1 MAEGLIGG
9 ILGDEDEKPEVEA
22 AEALTSAHARFRCLR
37 RWWQVPSV
45 LAFFIMINDAVT
57 SRQVVVEPFAV
68 PPSLAPHGLT
78 GKVVA
83 GAVLDELSR
92 LQSATRSN
100 AVARGLSGA
109 WTSDIKLEVPEMG
122 LSVSEISRRSDS
134 DMTCIS
140 TETSLR
146 PKRAISH

>member
-1 MAEGLIGG
+1 
-9 ILGDEDEKPEVEA
+9 
-22 AEALTSAHARFRCLR
+22 
-37 RWWQVPSV
+37 
-45 LAFFIMINDAVT
+45 
-57 SRQVVVEPFAV
+57 VVVEPFAV